1 MGRTLALAVVATTAD
16 TLWSIGVFLGVPGV
30 LLVALVVREL
40 RRLRRER
47 ARDRAEAESMSAEG
61 FAPGPPLDEDDEP

>member
-1 MGRTLALAVVATTAD
+1 VGRACAVAVVASTAD

-47 ARDRAEAESMSAEG
+47 ARDREEAASMSEEG
-61 FAPGPPLDEDDEP
+61 FAPGPPVGEDDEP